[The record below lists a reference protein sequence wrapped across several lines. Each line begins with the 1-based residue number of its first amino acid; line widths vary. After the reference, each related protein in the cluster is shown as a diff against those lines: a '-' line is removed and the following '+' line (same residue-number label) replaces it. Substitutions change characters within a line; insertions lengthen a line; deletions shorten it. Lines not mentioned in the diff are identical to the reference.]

1 MGRSGLVGDNTVSS
15 PSAPYSIL
23 ETSQSIPETTL
34 DKTVRHF
41 LARSKEP
48 TIIKAVVSLQHQ
60 EGLRISEVINIQPG
74 DVKSGL
80 RIVIKGRKRS
90 GNRIVTPIYYRD
102 FWAQYSKQ
110 FVVIGDIYSRHYFK
124 RIYIKYGLY
133 MELGK
138 GKPRAVTHSM
148 RHNYIDSL
156 RKQSVDRTTVKEHIG
171 HKSEKSTERY
181 EH

>member
-1 MGRSGLVGDNTVSS
+1 MVGDKTVSS

-23 ETSQSIPETTL
+23 VEPRCNDDTTL
-34 DKTVRHF
+34 DVNVRNF
-41 LARSKEP
+41 LSRSKEP

-60 EGLRISEVINIQPG
+60 EGLRISEVINIQPS
-74 DVKSGL
+74 DIKSGL

-90 GNRIVTPIYYRD
+90 GNRIVSPIYYRD
-102 FWAQYSKQ
+102 FWAQYAKQ
-110 FVVIGDIYSRHYFK
+110 FVVIGDLYSRHYFK

-133 MELGK
+133 LELGK

-181 EH
+181 EHE